1 MFLEKKKLAVVFERY
16 VPSLRTQHMHLQ
28 VVPFAV
34 VGDEP
39 QLVKTIER
47 EFLDSG
53 TRVGAAFEELSPD
66 TTLDQVLTHA

>member
-1 MFLEKKKLAVVFERY
+1 
-16 VPSLRTQHMHLQ
+16 MHLQ